1 MRTDADGR
9 VDMASQAEL
18 AAMRRALELA
28 ALAPGRISP
37 NPRVGC
43 VLLDADAAVVSEG
56 AHRGAGTAHAE
67 VDALRRGGGRMRG
80 GTAVV
85 TLEPCAHQGRTGPC
99 TTALVDAG
107 VTRVV
112 YGMPDPDPVAAGGAD
127 VLRARGLDV
136 EGGVLASD
144 AAALNWRWVHSV
156 RHARPFVTWK
166 LAATLD
172 GRSAAADGSSE
183 WITGPEA
190 RRDVHRLR
198 AQADA
203 VVVGTGTVLTDDPL
217 LTVRSED
224 GVPAPLRD
232 QPLRVVVGHSDV
244 PDTSQV
250 WNDDAPTLHLR
261 THDVRAV
268 LTALHDRAVRQVW
281 LEGGPRLAGAF
292 LAADLVD
299 EVVAYVAPALLGS
312 GPAALADAGVSTI
325 EAAHR
330 LRFDDVTPL
339 GPDVRLTAHP
349 LVPKAS

>member
-1 MRTDADGR
+1 
-9 VDMASQAEL
+9 MASQVEI

-43 VLLDADAAVVSEG
+43 VLLDADEAARSEG

-67 VDALRRGGGRMRG
+67 VDALRRAGDSARG

-99 TTALVDAG
+99 TTALVEAG

-112 YGMPDPDPVAAGGAD
+112 FGMRDPDPLAAGGAD
-127 VLRARGLDV
+127 DLRRHGIDV
-136 EGGVLASD
+136 EGGVLGND
-144 AAALNWRWVHSV
+144 AASLNRAWAFSV
-156 RHARPFVTWK
+156 ERARPFVTWK

-172 GRSAAADGSSE
+172 GRSAAADGTSA
-183 WITGPEA
+183 WITGPAA

-203 VVVGTGTVLTDDPL
+203 VVVGTGTVLADDPR
-217 LTVRSED
+217 LTVRSEG
-224 GVPAPLRD
+224 GVLLPVRD
-232 QPLRVVVGHSDV
+232 QPLRVVVGRSHV
-244 PDTSQV
+244 PDTAQV
-250 WNDDAPTLHLR
+250 WSDDAPTLQVR

-268 LTALHDRAVRQVW
+268 LTELNDSQVRQVW

-292 LAADLVD
+292 LAAGVID
-299 EVVAYVAPALLGS
+299 EIVAYVAPALLGS
-312 GPAALADAGVSTI
+312 GRAALAQAGVSTLDLV
-325 EAAHR
+325 HR
-330 LRFDDVTPL
+330 LSFDDVTPV
-339 GPDVRLTAHP
+339 GPDLRVTAHP
-349 LVPKAS
+349 LVSEVR